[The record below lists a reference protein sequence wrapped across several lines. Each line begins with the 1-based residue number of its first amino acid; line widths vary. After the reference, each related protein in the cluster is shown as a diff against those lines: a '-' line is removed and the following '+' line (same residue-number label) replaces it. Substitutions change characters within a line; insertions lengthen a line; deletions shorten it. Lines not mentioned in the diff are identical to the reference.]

1 MNLYDFEAVAIDGAP
16 KKLSDFR
23 GKTALIVNV
32 ASACGYTPQYAGLE
46 MLYRKHKANGFVV
59 LGFPCN
65 QFGAQEPGSEKDIA
79 EFCKA
84 NYGVTFPLFA
94 KVDVNG
100 DAEHPLFTWLKS
112 QKKGIFGTAA
122 IKWNFSKFLIDA
134 NGDAVKRYGSGDTPE
149 AIEKDLVSLI
159 NPDTSQSLNR
169 S

>member
-1 MNLYDFEAVAIDGAP
+1 MNLYDFEAVTIDGRTQ
-16 KKLSDFR
+16 KLADYR
-23 GKTALIVNV
+23 GKTVLVVNV

-46 MLYRKHKANGFVV
+46 AFYREHKDSGFVV

-65 QFGAQEPGSEKDIA
+65 QFGAQEPGTGKEIA
-79 EFCKA
+79 EFCEA

-100 DAEHPLFTWLKS
+100 ENEHPLFTWLKS

-134 NGDAVKRYGSGDTPE
+134 KGDVVKRYGSGDTPE
-149 AIEKDLVSLI
+149 AIEKDL
-159 NPDTSQSLNR
+159 P
-169 S
+169 